1 METTPVRR
9 ESIGLMIMT
18 ITEGRW
24 TGPIWD
30 THLHLD
36 PNGRGVSAA
45 KDFANAGGTHL
56 CLVHKPGFPSNLPE
70 SINAVKQAYIGT
82 LEMANAVRREVG
94 IDVRVILGPHPVVW
108 EKQIHTLGLEK
119 SSQLHIDSVAL
130 ALEYCA
136 EGQAVALGEVGRP
149 HYPVSDEIWDA
160 ANEQLEVVM
169 HMAAQADIPIQLHVE
184 DNGAQTNAELAAIC
198 DRSGL
203 MRKRAVHHYATAN
216 VGESFTHGLS
226 SSVSMGKDSLSTI
239 METYRHC
246 SSTWTMETD
255 YLDDLSRPGAVLG
268 PKTVPKRTQALV
280 SNLLGTIDVEQTE
293 DLLHHV
299 QSIWPSALY
308 GEIDP

>member
-1 METTPVRR
+1 MC
-9 ESIGLMIMT
+9 MT
-18 ITEGRW
+18 IIEGRW

-36 PNGRGVSAA
+36 PNGRGIAA
-45 KDFANAGGTHL
+45 AQDFANAGGTHL
-56 CLVHKPGFPSNLPE
+56 CLVHKPGFPDSLPE
-70 SINAVKQAYIGT
+70 SIDAVKQAYIGT
-82 LEMANAVRREVG
+82 LDMANSVRREVG

-108 EKQIHTLGLEK
+108 EKQIHTLGMDEAT
-119 SSQLHIDSVAL
+119 QLHIDSVAL

-149 HYPVSDEIWDA
+149 HYPVTDEIWDA
-160 ANEQLEVVM
+160 ANEQLETVM
-169 HMAAQADIPIQLHVE
+169 HMASQANVPIQLHVE
-184 DNGAQTNAELAAIC
+184 ENGAQTNAELANIC

-203 MRKRAVHHYATAN
+203 MRQRAIHHYAPAN
-216 VGESFTHGLS
+216 VSESFTHGLS

-239 METYRHC
+239 MDTYRHC

-255 YLDDLSRPGAVLG
+255 YLDDPSRPGAVLG

-280 SNLLGTIDVEQTE
+280 TSLLEHEDAEQVE

-299 QSIWPSALY
+299 QHIWPCTLY
-308 GEIDP
+308 GKFDP